1 MKTAEEK
8 TASAAYIAK
17 HGRIRPSH
25 AVRNDAALDAAM
37 ITVIAESGWDELSVN
52 KVARAAG
59 LTNGAV
65 HARFADKG
73 ALGVHVWERHLRAP
87 LVEALDTAITTGLAA
102 DASSPAL
109 TAQTLA
115 SFAAAMDAFIRPAAE
130 VRAALEIV
138 MGSQFDAVQ
147 RAAIFDPTA
156 AWLLDRCQPPGGTP
170 DPVRAAQA
178 TAIASWALGLIVFSN
193 RPWVG
198 ALDPALAVARLHDA
212 LAHPTKAQPLPE
224 TTADYLRASP
234 FDTGDPR
241 VDMILLSALE
251 SIGTVGY
258 QRTHVALTTQAAGV
272 SESFAFTRYPTKL
285 DLVIAVIEAG
295 YEQAYDDIRAFR
307 DSVAAVQGT
316 GAAEA
321 VTWREYLSPD
331 VAGRRIV
338 GIEGDRLSWYN
349 TRMRSIT
356 FAADTAVLDG
366 ILAGFPEATWPEMTG
381 HVHLEFAIGH
391 GLPLIGAL
399 LPDSWQLPFDV
410 VTVPH
415 TASEPFPG

>member
-8 TASAAYIAK
+8 RASAAYIVK

-25 AVRNDAALDAAM
+25 AVSNDAALEAAM
-37 ITVIAESGWDELSVN
+37 VTVIAESGWDDLSLN
-52 KVARAAG
+52 KVSKAAG

-73 ALGVHVWERHLRAP
+73 ALGAHIWERQLRAP
-87 LVEALDTAITTGLAA
+87 LIEALDAVITAGLAA
-102 DASSPAL
+102 DASSPAIA
-109 TAQTLA
+109 AQTLA
-115 SFAAAMDAFIRPAAE
+115 QFAAAMDAFIRPAAK
-130 VRAALEIV
+130 VRAALDLV
-138 MGSQFDAVQ
+138 MGSRFDPQQ
-147 RAAIFDPTA
+147 RAAIFDPMA
-156 AWLLDRCQPPGGTP
+156 AWLRDRCQPPSALP
-170 DPVRAAQA
+170 DPARAAQA
-178 TAIASWALGLIVFSN
+178 TAIAIWALGLVVFSN
-193 RPWVG
+193 RPWVN
-198 ALDPALAVARLHDA
+198 AMDPAPAIARIHDA
-212 LAHPTKAQPLPE
+212 LAHPAAAQPLPE
-224 TTADYLRASP
+224 TKANYLRAAP

-285 DLVIAVIEAG
+285 DLFIAVTEAG
-295 YEQAYDDIRAFR
+295 YEQAYEDIVAFR
-307 DSVAAVQGT
+307 ESVAAGQGA

-331 VAGRRIV
+331 VSGRRTV

-349 TRMRSIT
+349 TRMRDT
-356 FAADTAVLDG
+356 AFAADTAVLDG
-366 ILAGFPEATWPEMTG
+366 LLAALPEATRPEMTG
-381 HVHLEFAIGH
+381 HLHLDFASGH
-391 GLPLIGAL
+391 GLPIIGEL

-410 VTVPH
+410 VTTPH
-415 TASEPFPG
+415 TASDPLPA

>member
-8 TASAAYIAK
+8 RASAAYIAK

-25 AVRNDAALDAAM
+25 AVRNDAALDTAM
-37 ITVIAESGWDELSVN
+37 ISVIAGSGWDETSVN
-52 KVARAAG
+52 KVAKAAN

-65 HARFADKG
+65 HSRFADKG
-73 ALGVHVWERHLRAP
+73 ALGAHAWDTQLRAP
-87 LVEALDTAITTGLAA
+87 LTEALDTAITAGLAA
-102 DASSPAL
+102 DASSPA
-109 TAQTLA
+109 AAARTLA
-115 SFAAAMDAFIRPAAE
+115 PFAAAMDAFIRPE
-130 VRAALEIV
+130 TNVRAALDLVI
-138 MGSQFDAVQ
+138 GSHFDPQQ
-147 RAAIFDPTA
+147 RAAVFDPMA
-156 AWLLDRCQPPGGTP
+156 AWLRDRCQPPGTP
-170 DPVRAAQA
+170 ADPARAAQA
-178 TAIASWALGLIVFSN
+178 TAIAIWALGLIVFSN
-193 RPWVG
+193 RPWVD
-198 ALDPALAVARLHDA
+198 AIDPAPAIARIHDA
-212 LAHPTKAQPLPE
+212 LAHPAKAKRLPQ

-258 QRTHVALTTQAAGV
+258 QRTRIADATRAAGV

-285 DLVIAVIEAG
+285 DLFIAINATA
-295 YEQAYDDIRAFR
+295 YEQAYADFQAFR
-307 DSVAAVQGT
+307 ATIAESRGP
-316 GAAEA
+316 GIAEA
-321 VTWREYLSPD
+321 VTWREYLAPD

-338 GIEGDRLSWYN
+338 GIETDRLSWYDA
-349 TRMRSIT
+349 RMRDVA

-366 ILAGFPEATWPEMTG
+366 ILTGVPKAARPEMTG
-381 HVHLEFAIGH
+381 HVHLDFASGH

-415 TASEPFPG
+415 TASDPLPA